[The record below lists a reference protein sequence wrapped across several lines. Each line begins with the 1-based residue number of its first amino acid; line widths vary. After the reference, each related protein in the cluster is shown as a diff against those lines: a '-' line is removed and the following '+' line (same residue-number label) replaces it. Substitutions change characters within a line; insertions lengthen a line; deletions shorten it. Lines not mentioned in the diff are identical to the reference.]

1 MFGKSVP
8 LDRHLFVSRS
18 EIADNLASKAL
29 TVWAQNMLIT
39 QDILLGKARQ
49 ALQERDEN
57 HLATQKPNL
66 TIPVPVFSLGSYVL
80 VEYPRAAGIVSHRG
94 PPNKLMPL
102 LKGLMKIIKR
112 DGDTYTVQS
121 LLSDASEA
129 VHVTRL
135 RRFVH
140 DASGVDEAKL
150 RDATSVPRFYF
161 GLPY

>member
-18 EIADNLASKAL
+18 EIADNLASKAI
-29 TVWAQNMLIT
+29 TVWAQNMLIL

-66 TIPVPVFSLGSYVL
+66 TIFSLGFYVL

-94 PPNKLMPL
+94 PLHGTAVRRHKVAE
-102 LKGLMKIIKR
+102 I
-112 DGDTYTVQS
+112 
-121 LLSDASEA
+121 LSRCFRS
-129 VHVTRL
+129 
-135 RRFVH
+135 RR
-140 DASGVDEAKL
+140 S
-150 RDATSVPRFYF
+150 
-161 GLPY
+161 